1 MEFLYKSFEP
11 IEAGVTQPWLAI
23 PLKVAV
29 VAVILL
35 GALTVARFL
44 AIRFWAIVSVRVERR
59 IWYSDVLESASEIG
73 ARMGNPGWRNNLPRS
88 WANLGRRSPAWLL
101 RYSIARRLVRQ
112 VSAEK
117 LERMTKR
124 RNTLEQLSRIPKR
137 VVNFTSRRSLVLL
150 ASGAA
155 VYHYERPGR
164 TRGDLQIIAD
174 EIPRIADQ
182 RTWVPIL
189 VLAVGVFAFTRSGNL
204 IDRIRARDEAAKD
217 ANRMLAELLAK
228 LSKLDVALQ
237 EVHKNIDAYRSAY
250 LDVASGAA
258 ESGRAWSPEFGFES
272 DHYRPRASLYGRKSL
287 EILLEEPEFQ
297 RLQCALDEVADHLTN
312 IREKG
317 ISSVALRIL
326 SPVWE
331 ELYNCRLQSHLYH
344 STSRSTVGIKY
355 SMLGLGWMKERLETK
370 ERHFGR
376 LAKKDDRDDGELDS
390 KLVEE
395 SYHLDDLILQSR
407 LAHCQLQ
414 KIKRF
419 LLQRLRGTSLTKL
432 VSAVGHK

>member
-1 MEFLYKSFEP
+1 MY
-11 IEAGVTQPWLAI
+11 Q
-23 PLKVAV
+23 
-29 VAVILL
+29 
-35 GALTVARFL
+35 
-44 AIRFWAIVSVRVERR
+44 
-59 IWYSDVLESASEIG
+59 
-73 ARMGNPGWRNNLPRS
+73 
-88 WANLGRRSPAWLL
+88 
-101 RYSIARRLVRQ
+101 
-112 VSAEK
+112 
-117 LERMTKR
+117 
-124 RNTLEQLSRIPKR
+124 
-137 VVNFTSRRSLVLL
+137 
-150 ASGAA
+150 
-155 VYHYERPGR
+155 YERPGR
-164 TRGDLQIIAD
+164 TRGDLQIIVD
-174 EIPRIADQ
+174 EIPRVAEQ

-189 VLAVGVFAFTRSGNL
+189 VLTVGVFAFTRSGNL

-217 ANRMLAELLAK
+217 VNRMLAELLAK

-237 EVHKNIDAYRSAY
+237 EVHENISAYRSAY

-258 ESGRAWSPEFGFES
+258 ESGRTWSPEFGFES
-272 DHYRPRASLYGRKSL
+272 DHYGPRVSLYGRKSL

-297 RLQCALDEVADHLTN
+297 RLQCALEAVADHLTD

-344 STSRSTVGIKY
+344 STSRYAVGIEY

-370 ERHFGR
+370 ERHFRR

-395 SYHLDDLILQSR
+395 SYHLDELILQSR

-414 KIKRF
+414 KIEKF
-419 LLQRLRGTSLTKL
+419 LLKRLHGTSLTKL

>member
-11 IEAGVTQPWLAI
+11 IEAGVTQPWVAI

-29 VAVILL
+29 VAAILL

-44 AIRFWAIVSVRVERR
+44 AIRIWAIVSVRVERR

-73 ARMGNPGWRNNLPRS
+73 ARPGNPGWRNNLPRL

-101 RYSIARRLVRQ
+101 HYSIARRLVRQ

-155 VYHYERPGR
+155 VYQHERPGR

-237 EVHKNIDAYRSAY
+237 EVHKNIDVYRSAY

-272 DHYRPRASLYGRKSL
+272 DHYRLRASLYGRKSL

-297 RLQCALDEVADHLTN
+297 RLQCALDEVADHLTS

-344 STSRSTVGIKY
+344 STSRPTAGIKY

-376 LAKKDDRDDGELDS
+376 LAKKADRDDGELDS

-419 LLQRLRGTSLTKL
+419 LRQRLHGTSLTKL

>member
-1 MEFLYKSFEP
+1 MEFLYKFFAS
-11 IEAGVTQPWLAI
+11 IEAGVTQPWHAI

-35 GALTVARFL
+35 GALTVARLL
-44 AIRFWAIVSVRVERR
+44 AIKFWVEVSVRVERR
-59 IWYSDVLESASEIG
+59 IWYSDVLESANEIG
-73 ARMGNPGWRNNLPRS
+73 ARVGNPGWRSNLPRS
-88 WANLGRRSPAWLL
+88 WANLGRRSPVRLL
-101 RYSIARRLVRQ
+101 RYSMARRLVRQ
-112 VSAEK
+112 VSMEK

-150 ASGAA
+150 ASGAT
-155 VYHYERPGR
+155 VYQYERPGR
-164 TRGDLQIIAD
+164 TRDDLQIIAD
-174 EIPRIADQ
+174 EIPRIAEQ

-189 VLAVGVFAFTRSGNL
+189 VLAVGVFAFTRSGSL

-217 ANRMLAELLAK
+217 VNRMLAELLAK
-228 LSKLDVALQ
+228 LSQLDVALQ
-237 EVHKNIDAYRSAY
+237 EVHENIDAYRSAY

-272 DHYRPRASLYGRKSL
+272 DHYGLRVSLYGRKSL

-297 RLQCALDEVADHLTN
+297 RLQCALDAVADHLTE

-331 ELYNCRLQSHLYH
+331 ELYGCRLQSHLYH
-344 STSRSTVGIKY
+344 STSRYAAGIKY
-355 SMLGLGWMKERLETK
+355 SMLGLGWMKERLEAK

-419 LLQRLRGTSLTKL
+419 LLKRLHGTSLTKL